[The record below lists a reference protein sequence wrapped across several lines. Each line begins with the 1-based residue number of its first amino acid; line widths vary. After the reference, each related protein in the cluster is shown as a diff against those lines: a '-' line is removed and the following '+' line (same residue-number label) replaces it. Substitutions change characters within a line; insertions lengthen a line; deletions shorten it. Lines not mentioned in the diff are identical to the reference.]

1 MTTRWLFL
9 FLSPR
14 CHPFLPTVCYPLW
27 GSNQTNDARIT
38 SEQETYPPSRPRKK
52 KIISAIF
59 TQKKGLYLSKIKK
72 CFKALWFL
80 IQSLDKLQ
88 QVSYG
93 HLPRLLPK
101 KKTVVYLCACVLTPS
116 LSAVSHSSHGTR
128 TTKKKFYLP
137 PRFFFCRKFPLFWTG
152 PSDNRKIPPLPTRF
166 FPYKYL
172 CKPPFCPDIAY
183 LELFFF
189 TQFFFFTSPSDTH
202 PPPCFRK

>member
-1 MTTRWLFL
+1 M
-9 FLSPR
+9 
-14 CHPFLPTVCYPLW
+14 V
-27 GSNQTNDARIT
+27 
-38 SEQETYPPSRPRKK
+38 
-52 KIISAIF
+52 IF
-59 TQKKGLYLSKIKK
+59 PGCSQN
-72 CFKALWFL
+72 
-80 IQSLDKLQ
+80 
-88 QVSYG
+88 
-93 HLPRLLPK
+93 

-189 TQFFFFTSPSDTH
+189 YPIFFFLPHHLILTPLPVFGSRLSPSL
-202 PPPCFRK
+202 KKKI

>member
-1 MTTRWLFL
+1 MAISFFIPPLSSFFADRLLPPLRFQPNKRRTNYIRTRD
-9 FLSPR
+9 
-14 CHPFLPTVCYPLW
+14 LPPI
-27 GSNQTNDARIT
+27 SA
-38 SEQETYPPSRPRKK
+38 EKKK

-80 IQSLDKLQ
+80 IQSLDKHQ

-128 TTKKKFYLP
+128 TTKKNFYLP
-137 PRFFFCRKFPLFWTG
+137 PRFFFCRKFEFLE
-152 PSDNRKIPPLPTRF
+152 KISQVSR
-166 FPYKYL
+166 
-172 CKPPFCPDIAY
+172 
-183 LELFFF
+183 
-189 TQFFFFTSPSDTH
+189 
-202 PPPCFRK
+202 